1 MPKTKLHK
9 ESSVSTDELMDDL
22 TIPDS
27 LRKDLGY
34 PAQKKKEALR
44 TEHLEKKLLERLQT
58 INTNLKADG
67 VKVQLVR
74 VGNTIALQFSAPLR
88 DGDKPTVAGRSSKQY
103 KLGANCPWSA
113 DGLTL
118 ADSYARQ
125 IGHHLLHKT
134 FTWQWFDSEIAK
146 KSESITTETP
156 KTIGELIEEF
166 KVKYFHTKKR
176 GRQSEATLKKWLEQ
190 LQALPTDKPLSSEL
204 IMQAVQSTKA
214 ESSKRVNLVKALSV
228 FCNIIS
234 FKFEFK
240 GLKNGYKPKEK
251 TIPTDEKIEQYRL
264 TFQPSKYRPNFQWE
278 EYQWLYGILAT
289 YGLRIHEVWA
299 IDIPK
304 FLDPANT
311 DNVITLDE
319 SLTEGLK
326 TGERVVFPLH
336 PEWVEKF
343 NLKDV
348 KMPQFSSNLEDKST
362 AVCRRFKDRKI
373 PFTPHT
379 LRHAYA
385 IRGHVLGIPIKEM
398 ANNMGHSVQMHTDTY
413 QKYMSLDTRTQVMRQ
428 AHERNKG
435 QQKELSEVERLKAE
449 NEALRAE
456 IESLKT
462 ELRLTRELAGK

>member
-9 ESSVSTDELMDDL
+9 ESSVSTDELMGDL
-22 TIPDS
+22 EIPDS
-27 LRKDLGY
+27 LRKDLSY
-34 PAQKKKEALR
+34 PAHRKKEALR
-44 TEHLEKKLLERLQT
+44 TEHLQKKLLERLQT
-58 INTNLKADG
+58 TKVNLKTDG

-88 DGDKPTVAGRSSKQY
+88 DGDKPTVAGRSTKQY
-103 KLGANCPWSA
+103 KLGANCSWSV

-118 ADSYARQ
+118 ADKYARQ

-146 KSESITTETP
+146 KTESKTTETP

-166 KVKYFHTKKR
+166 KVKYFLVKKR
-176 GRQSEATLKKWLEQ
+176 GRQSETTFKKWLKQ
-190 LQALPTDKPLSSEL
+190 LKALPTDKPLSGEL
-204 IMQAVQSTKA
+204 IDQLVQAT
-214 ESSKRVNLVKALSV
+214 ETGDHKRLSLVSALSI
-228 FCNIIS
+228 FCNTIG
-234 FKFEFK
+234 FDYNFK
-240 GLKNGYKPKEK
+240 GLKSGYKPKDK
-251 TIPTDEKIEQYRL
+251 KPPTDEEVKQYRL
-264 TFQPSKYRPNFQWE
+264 TFQPSKYCPGSQWE
-278 EYQWLYGILAT
+278 SWRWLYGILAT
-289 YGLRIHEVWA
+289 YGLRPHEVWA

-326 TGERVVFPLH
+326 TGNRVVFPLH
-336 PEWVEKF
+336 PEWVEEF
-343 NLKDV
+343 NLKNV
-348 KMPQFSSNLEDKST
+348 KMPCSISNLDDRTSL
-362 AVCRRFKDRKI
+362 VCRRFKNLKI

-385 IRGHVLGIPIKEM
+385 IRGHVLGIPVKEM
-398 ANNMGHSVQMHTDTY
+398 TNNMGHTVQVHTDTY
-413 QKYMSLDTRTQVMRQ
+413 QKYMSIDTRKQVIRQ
-428 AHERNKG
+428 AHERHKE

-449 NEALRAE
+449 NEALKSE

>member
-9 ESSVSTDELMDDL
+9 ESSVSTDELMGDL
-22 TIPDS
+22 EIPDN
-27 LRKDLGY
+27 LRKDLSY
-34 PAQKKKEALR
+34 PASKKKEALR
-44 TEHLEKKLLERLQT
+44 IEHLEKKLSERLQT

-146 KSESITTETP
+146 KTELTATETP

-166 KVKYFHTKKR
+166 KVKYFLTRKR
-176 GRQSEATLKKWLEQ
+176 NRQSEASLHSWLIW
-190 LQALPTDKPLSSEL
+190 LNRLPIDKPLSSDL
-204 IMQAVQSTKA
+204 IMQVIQSTEA
-214 ESSKRVNLVKALSV
+214 GTGKRIHLVKALSV
-228 FCNIIS
+228 FCNTIDFD
-234 FKFEFK
+234 FKFN
-240 GLKNGYKPKEK
+240 GLRDGYKPKEK
-251 TIPTDEKIEQYRL
+251 KIPTDEEIEQYRL
-264 TFQPSKYRPNFQWE
+264 KIQPSKYRSNSQWE
-278 EYQWLYGILAT
+278 SWQWLYGILAT
-289 YGLRIHEVWA
+289 YGLRIHEIWA

-304 FLDPANT
+304 FLDPTNT
-311 DNVITLDE
+311 NNVITLDE

-326 TGERVVFPLH
+326 TGDRVVFPLH

-348 KMPQFSSNLEDKST
+348 KKLHSVSNLIDKST
-362 AVCRRFKDRKI
+362 LVCQKFRRHKI

-385 IRGHVLGIPIKEM
+385 IRGHVLGIPVKEM

-449 NEALRAE
+449 VAALRAE
-456 IESLKT
+456 NESLKT